1 MNKNERIKQSII
13 ETRQRRA
20 MQRCFVFEF
29 KIDTAKLNKNE
40 FEQLKFSFVQCKWLY
55 NYLLSL
61 KDINS
66 FDIKNK
72 EIYSLDKD
80 GNKIK
85 RILTIPSK
93 FIQGTY
99 KVLMQNIIALSRA
112 KKKSRKIGKLRFKS
126 EYNCVELNQ
135 YGITH
140 LIKNGKF
147 KITGF
152 KKHFKVFGLEQL
164 KKEYEFANAK
174 LIQKPTGYYIKL
186 TCFENLTQ
194 NRINKPTQEVGLDFG
209 IKTHIT
215 TSDGEKFNISI
226 EESERIKGLQKKLA
240 RQIKGSNNRKR
251 TIRKLQVEYEKLN
264 NRKKDKANKLIHYLC
279 TKYATIYMQ
288 DELVGL
294 WHKGLFGKQV
304 QHSCLGLAKAKLKM
318 QNNVKVIPFSFP
330 STKVCYKCGT
340 IHSIITLKDREFI
353 CPTCGFKEDRD
364 VKAAKTILFVGQANN
379 TYIPTEHRNTDTE
392 RMSDLNSKSYS
403 SNSR

>member
-13 ETRQRRA
+13 ETRQRRT

-29 KIDTAKLNKNE
+29 KIDTAKLNKSE
-40 FEQLKFSFVQCKWLY
+40 FEQLKFSFVQGKWLY

-66 FDIKNK
+66 FDIKNR
-72 EIYSLDKD
+72 EIYSFDKD

-99 KVLMQNIIALSRA
+99 KVLMQNIVALSRA
-112 KKKSRKIGKLRFKS
+112 KKKNKKIGKLKFKS
-126 EYNCVELNQ
+126 EYNCIELNQ

-152 KKHFKVFGLEQL
+152 KKHFKVFGLAQL

-240 RQIKGSNNRKR
+240 RQTKGSNNRKR
-251 TIRKLQVEYEKLN
+251 TIHKLQVEYEKLN

-279 TKYATIYMQ
+279 TKYSTIYMQ
-288 DELVGL
+288 DELVKL

-304 QHSCLGLAKAKLKM
+304 QHSCLGLIKAKLKM
-318 QNNVKVIPFSFP
+318 QNNVKVIPSSFP

-364 VKAAKTILFVGQANN
+364 IKAAKTILFVGQANN
-379 TYIPTEHRNTDTE
+379 TYIPTEHRNTDME
-392 RMSDLNSKSYS
+392 RMLDLNSKSYLS
-403 SNSR
+403 SSH

>member
-13 ETRQRRA
+13 KTRQRRT

-29 KIDTAKLNKNE
+29 KIDTAKLNKSE
-40 FEQLKFSFVQCKWLY
+40 FEKLKFSFVQCKWLY

-61 KDINS
+61 KDISS
-66 FDIKNK
+66 FDIKNR
-72 EIYSLDKD
+72 EIYSLDKN

-85 RILTIPSK
+85 RTLTIPSK

-99 KVLMQNIIALSRA
+99 KVLMQNIIALSRV
-112 KKKSRKIGKLRFKS
+112 KKKNRKIGKLKFKS
-126 EYNCVELNQ
+126 EYNCIELNQ

-147 KITGF
+147 KITGS

-251 TIRKLQVEYEKLN
+251 TIHKLQIEYEKLN
-264 NRKKDKANKLIHYLC
+264 NRKKDRANKLIHYLC
-279 TKYATIYMQ
+279 TKYSTIYMQ
-288 DELVGL
+288 DEMVRL

-304 QHSCLGLAKAKLKM
+304 QHSCLGLIKAKLKM
-318 QNNVKVIPFSFP
+318 QNNVKVIQSSFP

-340 IHSIITLKDREFI
+340 IHSTITLKDRDFT
-353 CPTCGFKEDRD
+353 CPSCGFKEDRD
-364 VKAAKTILFVGQANN
+364 IKAAKTILFVGQVNN
-379 TYIPTEHRNTDTE
+379 TYIPMEHRNTDME
-392 RMSDLNSKSYS
+392 RVLDLNSKSYS
-403 SNSR
+403 SSSH